1 MTILG
6 LLAGAFTTA
15 SFLPQVVRT
24 FRTESAADISWGW
37 LLLFG
42 GGVAGWLAYGLIK
55 PDLAVA
61 VTNAVTLLLVAAL
74 VALKA
79 ALSATRLPPR

>member
-6 LLAGAFTTA
+6 LLAGALTTA

-24 FRTESAADISWGW
+24 FRTESATDISWGW

-42 GGVAGWLAYGLIK
+42 TGVAGWLMYGLIK
-55 PDLAVA
+55 PDVAVA
-61 VTNAVTLLLVAAL
+61 LTNAVTLLLVAAL

-79 ALSATRLPPR
+79 ILTATH